1 MLSFPKVEFT
11 PHPAGQHQGVIFE
24 VEVRLQEETPWGLK
38 DKVILKIA
46 SETPM
51 LDENGA
57 QRTDSEGNEMFF
69 NIWEFITVSR
79 KGRLGDR
86 RAAMLGRPLT
96 NDDFSDDY
104 DPDEEFLN
112 KRVGYVVKHSPGKE
126 PGTVRSSIETM
137 WPLEEASPKTAKK
150 KVAKTVEEEED
161 DDLPF

>member
-1 MLSFPKVEFT
+1 
-11 PHPAGQHQGVIFE
+11 
-24 VEVRLQEETPWGLK
+24 
-38 DKVILKIA
+38 
-46 SETPM
+46 M

-137 WPLEEASPKTAKK
+137 WPLEEASPKKAKK
-150 KVAKTVEEEED
+150 KAAKKVEEEED